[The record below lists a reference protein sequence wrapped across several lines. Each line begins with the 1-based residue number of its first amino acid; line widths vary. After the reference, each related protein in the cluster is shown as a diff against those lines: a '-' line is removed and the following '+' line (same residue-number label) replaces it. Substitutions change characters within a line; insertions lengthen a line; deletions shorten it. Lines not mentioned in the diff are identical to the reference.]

1 MARIA
6 LINQKGGVGKTTTT
20 FNLGAALARRGFRV
34 LLVDLDPQA
43 HLTYHAGIA
52 AHELELT
59 LLDVLTGE
67 ATLSEV
73 VCLRNEQLH
82 LVPSNL
88 GLSRAQKVLT
98 EPGSEFLLREALEGH
113 DGYDFVLMDCPPQLG
128 ILSINALVAARHVLV
143 PVSRWPV
150 CPSCC
155 KPWRS

>member
-98 EPGSEFLLREALEGH
+98 EPGSSSSFERHLR
-113 DGYDFVLMDCPPQLG
+113 DTTDTISCSWTVR
-128 ILSINALVAARHVLV
+128 LS
-143 PVSRWPV
+143 WGF
-150 CPSCC
+150 
-155 KPWRS
+155 